1 VPHLLPGRAAAT
13 ALVALALTVGGLAAC
28 GGQGSN
34 TDCGLDG
41 CTVTF
46 QRSGDAVVSI
56 LGIEARLVGVDAGN
70 AQLEVAGQTVT
81 VPVGG
86 EAAAEGFTVGVERV
100 TDTEVVVRISR

>member
-1 VPHLLPGRAAAT
+1 MFRRAAAA
-13 ALVALALTVGGLAAC
+13 ALAVLALTVGGLTAC

-56 LGIEARLVGVDAGN
+56 LGIEVRLVGVDAGN

-86 EAAAEGFTVGVERV
+86 ETAADGFTVGVERV